1 MDTVKVYVISVK
13 VAVTD
18 MSPVTVT
25 DLVEPVPVPS
35 PDQPEKVELTSG
47 TAERVTTVPAL

>member
-13 VAVTD
+13 VAVID

-35 PDQPEKVELTSG
+35 PDQPEK
-47 TAERVTTVPAL
+47 A